1 MEVTIRDPYTYDPV
15 CALEAT
21 SKECPEFVPGQSFSI
36 ADLLERFTRGQR
48 LPGINMEQ
56 PNPNYVGPGVPDEEL
71 DDAPP
76 IALDIVDV
84 EALDAENQAIR
95 RERQQVAEEAARKA
109 AEEAKKDV
117 EPGNS

>member
-1 MEVTIRDPYTYDPV
+1 MAVTIRDPYTYDPV

-21 SKECPEFVPGQSFSI
+21 SKDCPEFVPGQSFSI
-36 ADLLERFTRGQR
+36 SDLLERFSRGQR
-48 LPGINMEQ
+48 LPGIHMDQ
-56 PNPNYVGPGVPDEEL
+56 PNPNFVGADVPDESL

-76 IALDIVDV
+76 TALDIVDV

-95 RERQQVAEEAARKA
+95 RERQQVAGEAARKA

>member
-1 MEVTIRDPYTYDPV
+1 MKVTIRDPYSYDPG

-36 ADLLERFTRGQR
+36 ADLLERFSRGQR
-48 LPGINMEQ
+48 LPGINMDE
-56 PNPNYVGPGVPDEEL
+56 PNPNCVGAGVPDEDL

-76 IALDIVDV
+76 VALDIVDV

-95 RERQQVAEEAARKA
+95 RERQQAAEDAARKA